1 MRYIVNKTSVASVQL
16 GKPLDLKL
24 SFVSPPRQG
33 IGLKKDGGVTKIAI
47 TFEPLVRFQ
56 FFKGQ
61 NCSKFDFLFKNYHET
76 TRQREPRGD
85 FGQNGVYWNYFSKI

>member
-33 IGLKKDGGVTKIAI
+33 IGFTVVDGVVAPPLYAQSQNLK
-47 TFEPLVRFQ
+47 
-56 FFKGQ
+56 
-61 NCSKFDFLFKNYHET
+61 
-76 TRQREPRGD
+76 
-85 FGQNGVYWNYFSKI
+85 